1 MRHINTYKLFESS
14 SVIKQTIEDILI
26 ELKDDYYGVH
36 VSTLSNDTPNEYRFQ
51 VRIIKESLSQ
61 GFYFNDVKD
70 SIERLI
76 EYMKPYKSNRAA
88 HIQQNKLSFQVQES
102 IFIMTWLET
111 NFFDNSVENELR
123 ATEKFDLS
131 YENMIH
137 VINKV
142 SKIQG
147 VDDPLIRAI
156 YIQIDIKD

>member
-1 MRHINTYKLFESS
+1 MRHINTYKIFESS
-14 SVIKQTIEDILI
+14 SGIKQTIEDILI

-36 VSTLSNDTPNEYRFQ
+36 VSELSNDTHKPNEYRFQ

-88 HIQQNKLSFQVQES
+88 HIQQNKLSFQV
-102 IFIMTWLET
+102 

-131 YENMIH
+131 YDNMLH
-137 VINKV
+137 VIDKV

-147 VDDPLIRAI
+147 VDDPLLRSI